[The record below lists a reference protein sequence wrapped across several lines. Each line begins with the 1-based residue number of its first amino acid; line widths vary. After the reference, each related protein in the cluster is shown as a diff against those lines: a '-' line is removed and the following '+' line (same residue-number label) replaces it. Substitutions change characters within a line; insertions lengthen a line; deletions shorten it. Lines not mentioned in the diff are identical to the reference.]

1 MTTINILKIM
11 AAATLGACLY
21 CCAPHPTYERRVTQ
35 TQTQTVTVE
44 ERGERPALELPR

>member
-35 TQTQTVTVE
+35 TQTVTIE
-44 ERGERPALELPR
+44 ERGERPVLELPR